1 MNDLQKFLN
10 DFLDFSNRTVLFTTM
25 IILIVILIA
34 LVSFIRKK
42 KKKKKLST
50 ESSDGT
56 EFNEDFNKENHDD
69 SAAEGITE
77 EDFSKD
83 FSKDDSAVEGIT
95 ENDTDSSKN
104 FSKGNMDFSDSTIA
118 EENQDD
124 SAAEGITE
132 LNEDFSKDDSAAE
145 GLTELNEDF
154 SKDDS
159 AAEDFTDLSKDS
171 TAESLNKESSDDKD
185 FNKESSDDKD
195 FSKDESSEDEM
206 EALLSEEDNDDLYS
220 AEMIE
225 NFFGNLGKQEIG
237 NAKGVVEE
245 IKKKAE
251 LQEKVE
257 VELQEKKEAPVEL
270 ILHDQISVDEKE
282 PEEVNKEEE
291 EEEKHTAITLIDG
304 SDRVMVSIGE
314 KFEAKHTKDFTIEVK
329 DEPEITIAMQDGFVF
344 DGRIHFFV
352 SLSEALA
359 KHITLKDVT
368 EITGPKGS
376 YSGYEIKLEVT
387 DKGDLESIDCT
398 RSFNYKKVK
407 DAVLIIQ
414 LSLE

>member
-10 DFLDFSNRTVLFTTM
+10 DFLDFSNCTVLFTTM

-56 EFNEDFNKENHDD
+56 EFNEDFNKEN
-69 SAAEGITE
+69 
-77 EDFSKD
+77 
-83 FSKDDSAVEGIT
+83 
-95 ENDTDSSKN
+95 
-104 FSKGNMDFSDSTIA
+104 
-118 EENQDD
+118 Q
-124 SAAEGITE
+124 
-132 LNEDFSKDDSAAE
+132 DDSAAE

-154 SKDDS
+154 NKDDSVVEDLTEEDFSKEDFSKDDS
-159 AAEDFTDLSKDS
+159 A
-171 TAESLNKESSDDKD
+171 ES
-185 FNKESSDDKD
+185 FNKKSSDDKD

-251 LQEKVE
+251 LQEKEE

>member
-50 ESSDGT
+50 ESSDDT
-56 EFNEDFNKENHDD
+56 DFSKDFNKKNQDD
-69 SAAEGITE
+69 SAAEGLTE
-77 EDFSKD
+77 DDTDFSKD
-83 FSKDDSAVEGIT
+83 FSKDDSAVEGNT
-95 ENDTDSSKN
+95 
-104 FSKGNMDFSDSTIA
+104 DFSDSTIA
-118 EENQDD
+118 EEDQDDSIDASAESLSEENQDD
-124 SAAEGITE
+124 SI
-132 LNEDFSKDDSAAE
+132 DSAAE

-159 AAEDFTDLSKDS
+159 A
-171 TAESLNKESSDDKD
+171 ES

-251 LQEKVE
+251 LQEKEE

-304 SDRVMVSIGE
+304 SDRVVVSIGE

-329 DEPEITIAMQDGFVF
+329 DEPEITIAMKDGFVF
-344 DGRIHFFV
+344 DGIIHFFV

>member
-10 DFLDFSNRTVLFTTM
+10 DFLDFSNRTALFTTM
-25 IILIVILIA
+25 IILLVVLIA
-34 LVSFIRKK
+34 LVSFIRK

-56 EFNEDFNKENHDD
+56 EFNEDFSKDEIQEEIQGD
-69 SAAEGITE
+69 SNAAEDSN
-77 EDFSKD
+77 EDFSKED
-83 FSKDDSAVEGIT
+83 LKDLDDPSKDLSEDSAITENSSEENFSKDDSNTA
-95 ENDTDSSKN
+95 
-104 FSKGNMDFSDSTIA
+104 
-118 EENQDD
+118 DD
-124 SAAEGITE
+124 SAITE
-132 LNEDFSKDDSAAE
+132 SN
-145 GLTELNEDF
+145 T
-154 SKDDS
+154 
-159 AAEDFTDLSKDS
+159 
-171 TAESLNKESSDDKD
+171 
-185 FNKESSDDKD
+185 D

-206 EALLSEEDNDDLYS
+206 EALLNEDSDDLYS

-237 NAKGVVEE
+237 NAKEVVEE
-245 IKKKAE
+245 IKNEAE
-251 LQEKVE
+251 LQQKKEKE
-257 VELQEKKEAPVEL
+257 AELQEKKEKETPVEL
-270 ILHDQISVDEKE
+270 ILHDQISIDEKE
-282 PEEVNKEEE
+282 PEEVNKEEK
-291 EEEKHTAITLIDG
+291 EEKHTAITLIDG

-314 KFEAKHTKDFTIEVK
+314 KFEAKYTKNFTIEVK
-329 DEPEITIAMQDGFVF
+329 DEPEIVIAMQDGFVF

-376 YSGYEIKLEVT
+376 YSGYEIKLEIT
-387 DKGDLESIDCT
+387 DKGNLESIDCT

-407 DAVLIIQ
+407 DAVLIVQ

>member
-56 EFNEDFNKENHDD
+56 EFNEDFNKENQDD
-69 SAAEGITE
+69 SAAEGLTE
-77 EDFSKD
+77 DDTDFSKD
-83 FSKDDSAVEGIT
+83 FSKDDSAVEGNT
-95 ENDTDSSKN
+95 
-104 FSKGNMDFSDSTIA
+104 DFSDSTIA

-124 SAAEGITE
+124 SAAEGLTE
-132 LNEDFSKDDSAAE
+132 LNEDFNKDDSVVEDFSKEDFSKEDFSKDDSA
-145 GLTELNEDF
+145 
-154 SKDDS
+154 
-159 AAEDFTDLSKDS
+159 
-171 TAESLNKESSDDKD
+171 ES
-185 FNKESSDDKD
+185 FNKKSSDDKD

-251 LQEKVE
+251 LQEKEE

>member
-56 EFNEDFNKENHDD
+56 EFNEDFNKENQDD
-69 SAAEGITE
+69 SAAEGLTE
-77 EDFSKD
+77 DDTDFSKD
-83 FSKDDSAVEGIT
+83 FSKDDSAVEGNT
-95 ENDTDSSKN
+95 
-104 FSKGNMDFSDSTIA
+104 DFSDSTIA

-124 SAAEGITE
+124 SAAEGLTE
-132 LNEDFSKDDSAAE
+132 LNEDFNKDDSVVEDLTEEDFSKEDFSKEDFSKDDSA
-145 GLTELNEDF
+145 
-154 SKDDS
+154 
-159 AAEDFTDLSKDS
+159 
-171 TAESLNKESSDDKD
+171 ES
-185 FNKESSDDKD
+185 FNKKSSDDKD

-245 IKKKAE
+245 IKKKAK
-251 LQEKVE
+251 LQEKEE
-257 VELQEKKEAPVEL
+257 VELQKKKEAPVEL

>member
-69 SAAEGITE
+69 SAAEG
-77 EDFSKD
+77 
-83 FSKDDSAVEGIT
+83 
-95 ENDTDSSKN
+95 
-104 FSKGNMDFSDSTIA
+104 
-118 EENQDD
+118 
-124 SAAEGITE
+124 
-132 LNEDFSKDDSAAE
+132 
-145 GLTELNEDF
+145 LTELNEDF
-154 SKDDS
+154 NKDDS
-159 AAEDFTDLSKDS
+159 A
-171 TAESLNKESSDDKD
+171 ES
-185 FNKESSDDKD
+185 FNKKSSDDKD

-245 IKKKAE
+245 IKKKVE
-251 LQEKVE
+251 LQEKEE

-282 PEEVNKEEE
+282 PEEVNKK

>member
-56 EFNEDFNKENHDD
+56 EFNEDFNKENQDD
-69 SAAEGITE
+69 SAAEGLTE
-77 EDFSKD
+77 DDTDFSKD
-83 FSKDDSAVEGIT
+83 FSKNDSAVEGNT
-95 ENDTDSSKN
+95 
-104 FSKGNMDFSDSTIA
+104 DFSDSTIA

-124 SAAEGITE
+124 SI
-132 LNEDFSKDDSAAE
+132 DSAAE

-154 SKDDS
+154 NKDDSVVEDLTEEDFSKEDFSKDDS
-159 AAEDFTDLSKDS
+159 A
-171 TAESLNKESSDDKD
+171 ES
-185 FNKESSDDKD
+185 FNKKSSDDKD
-195 FSKDESSEDEM
+195 FSRDESSEDEM

-251 LQEKVE
+251 LQEREE

-282 PEEVNKEEE
+282 PEEVNKEE

>member
-56 EFNEDFNKENHDD
+56 EFNEDFNKEN
-69 SAAEGITE
+69 
-77 EDFSKD
+77 
-83 FSKDDSAVEGIT
+83 
-95 ENDTDSSKN
+95 
-104 FSKGNMDFSDSTIA
+104 
-118 EENQDD
+118 QDD

-132 LNEDFSKDDSAAE
+132 LNEDFSKDDSVVE
-145 GLTELNEDF
+145 DLTEEDFSKEDF

-159 AAEDFTDLSKDS
+159 A
-171 TAESLNKESSDDKD
+171 ESFNKKSSDDD
-185 FNKESSDDKD
+185 SAESFNKES

-245 IKKKAE
+245 IKKKVE
-251 LQEKVE
+251 LQEKEE
-257 VELQEKKEAPVEL
+257 VELQEKKETPVEL

>member
-56 EFNEDFNKENHDD
+56 EFNEDF
-69 SAAEGITE
+69 
-77 EDFSKD
+77 SK
-83 FSKDDSAVEGIT
+83 
-95 ENDTDSSKN
+95 
-104 FSKGNMDFSDSTIA
+104 
-118 EENQDD
+118 ENQDD
-124 SAAEGITE
+124 SAAEDITEGNTDISKDFNKDDSAVEGNTDFSDSTIAGENQNASADSAVEDITE
-132 LNEDFSKDDSAAE
+132 LNE
-145 GLTELNEDF
+145 
-154 SKDDS
+154 
-159 AAEDFTDLSKDS
+159 
-171 TAESLNKESSDDKD
+171 
-185 FNKESSDDKD
+185 D

-237 NAKGVVEE
+237 NAKEVVEE
-245 IKKKAE
+245 IKNEAE
-251 LQEKVE
+251 LQEKEE

>member
-56 EFNEDFNKENHDD
+56 EFNEDFNKENQDD
-69 SAAEGITE
+69 YAAEGLTE
-77 EDFSKD
+77 DDTDFSKD
-83 FSKDDSAVEGIT
+83 FSKDDSAVEGNT
-95 ENDTDSSKN
+95 
-104 FSKGNMDFSDSTIA
+104 DFSDSTIA

-124 SAAEGITE
+124 SAAEG
-132 LNEDFSKDDSAAE
+132 
-145 GLTELNEDF
+145 LTELNEDF
-154 SKDDS
+154 NKDDS
-159 AAEDFTDLSKDS
+159 VVEDLTEDDFSK
-171 TAESLNKESSDDKD
+171 ED
-185 FNKESSDDKD
+185 FNKDDSVESFNKKSSDDKD

-251 LQEKVE
+251 LQEKEE

-344 DGRIHFFV
+344 DGRIYFFV

>member
-10 DFLDFSNRTVLFTTM
+10 DFLDFSNRTVLLTTM

-56 EFNEDFNKENHDD
+56 EFNEDFNKENQDD
-69 SAAEGITE
+69 SAAEGLTE
-77 EDFSKD
+77 DDTDFSKD
-83 FSKDDSAVEGIT
+83 FSKDDSAVEGNT
-95 ENDTDSSKN
+95 
-104 FSKGNMDFSDSTIA
+104 DFSDSTIA

-124 SAAEGITE
+124 SAAEGLTE
-132 LNEDFSKDDSAAE
+132 LNEDFNKDDSVVEDLTEEDFSKEDFSKDDSA
-145 GLTELNEDF
+145 
-154 SKDDS
+154 
-159 AAEDFTDLSKDS
+159 
-171 TAESLNKESSDDKD
+171 ES
-185 FNKESSDDKD
+185 FNKKSSDDKD

-251 LQEKVE
+251 LQEKEE

>member
-56 EFNEDFNKENHDD
+56 EFNEENQDD
-69 SAAEGITE
+69 SAAEGLTE
-77 EDFSKD
+77 DDTDFSKD
-83 FSKDDSAVEGIT
+83 FSKDDSAVEGNT
-95 ENDTDSSKN
+95 
-104 FSKGNMDFSDSTIA
+104 DFSDSTIA

-124 SAAEGITE
+124 SAAEG
-132 LNEDFSKDDSAAE
+132 
-145 GLTELNEDF
+145 LTELNEDF
-154 SKDDS
+154 NKDDS
-159 AAEDFTDLSKDS
+159 VVEDLTEEDFSEEDFSKEDS
-171 TAESLNKESSDDKD
+171 AES
-185 FNKESSDDKD
+185 FNKKSSDDKD

-251 LQEKVE
+251 LQEKEE
-257 VELQEKKEAPVEL
+257 VELQEKKETPVEL

>member
-56 EFNEDFNKENHDD
+56 ELNEDFNKDD
-69 SAAEGITE
+69 SVVEDLTE
-77 EDFSKD
+77 DDTDFSKD
-83 FSKDDSAVEGIT
+83 FSKDDSAVEGNT
-95 ENDTDSSKN
+95 
-104 FSKGNMDFSDSTIA
+104 DFSDSTIA

-124 SAAEGITE
+124 SAAEGLTE
-132 LNEDFSKDDSAAE
+132 LNEDFNKDDSVVEDLTEEDFSKDDSA
-145 GLTELNEDF
+145 
-154 SKDDS
+154 
-159 AAEDFTDLSKDS
+159 
-171 TAESLNKESSDDKD
+171 ES
-185 FNKESSDDKD
+185 FNKKSSDDKD

-251 LQEKVE
+251 LQEKEE

-344 DGRIHFFV
+344 DGKIHFFV

>member
-56 EFNEDFNKENHDD
+56 EFNEDFNKENQDD
-69 SAAEGITE
+69 SAAEGLTE
-77 EDFSKD
+77 DDTDFSKD
-83 FSKDDSAVEGIT
+83 FSKDDSAVEGNT
-95 ENDTDSSKN
+95 
-104 FSKGNMDFSDSTIA
+104 DFSDSTIA

-124 SAAEGITE
+124 SAAESLTE
-132 LNEDFSKDDSAAE
+132 LNEDFNKDDSVVEDLTEEDFSKEDFSKDDSA
-145 GLTELNEDF
+145 
-154 SKDDS
+154 
-159 AAEDFTDLSKDS
+159 
-171 TAESLNKESSDDKD
+171 ES
-185 FNKESSDDKD
+185 FNKKSSDDKD

-251 LQEKVE
+251 LQEKEE

>member
-42 KKKKKLST
+42 KKNKKLST

-56 EFNEDFNKENHDD
+56 EFNEDFNKENQDD
-69 SAAEGITE
+69 SAAEGLTE
-77 EDFSKD
+77 DDTDFSKD
-83 FSKDDSAVEGIT
+83 FSKDDSAVEGNT
-95 ENDTDSSKN
+95 
-104 FSKGNMDFSDSTIA
+104 DFSDSTIA
-118 EENQDD
+118 EENQD
-124 SAAEGITE
+124 
-132 LNEDFSKDDSAAE
+132 NSAAE

-154 SKDDS
+154 NKDDS
-159 AAEDFTDLSKDS
+159 VVEDLTEEDFSK
-171 TAESLNKESSDDKD
+171 E
-185 FNKESSDDKD
+185 D

-251 LQEKVE
+251 LQEKEE

>member
-50 ESSDGT
+50 ESSDDT
-56 EFNEDFNKENHDD
+56 DFSKDFNKENQDD
-69 SAAEGITE
+69 SAAEGLTE
-77 EDFSKD
+77 DDTDFSKD
-83 FSKDDSAVEGIT
+83 FSKDDSAVEGNT
-95 ENDTDSSKN
+95 
-104 FSKGNMDFSDSTIA
+104 DFSDSTIA
-118 EENQDD
+118 EEDQDDSIDASAESLSEENQDD
-124 SAAEGITE
+124 SI
-132 LNEDFSKDDSAAE
+132 DSAAE

-159 AAEDFTDLSKDS
+159 A
-171 TAESLNKESSDDKD
+171 ES
-185 FNKESSDDKD
+185 FNKES

-251 LQEKVE
+251 LQEKEE

-304 SDRVMVSIGE
+304 SDRVVVSIGE

>member
-56 EFNEDFNKENHDD
+56 EFNEDFNKENQDD
-69 SAAEGITE
+69 SAAEGLTE
-77 EDFSKD
+77 DDTDFSKD

-132 LNEDFSKDDSAAE
+132 LNEDFSKDDSAE
-145 GLTELNEDF
+145 SFNKKSSD
-154 SKDDS
+154 DDS
-159 AAEDFTDLSKDS
+159 A
-171 TAESLNKESSDDKD
+171 ESFNKKSSDDD
-185 FNKESSDDKD
+185 SADSFNKESSDDKD

-251 LQEKVE
+251 LQEREE

-282 PEEVNKEEE
+282 PEEVNKEE

>member
-83 FSKDDSAVEGIT
+83 FSKDDSAVEGNT
-95 ENDTDSSKN
+95 
-104 FSKGNMDFSDSTIA
+104 DFSDSTIA

-124 SAAEGITE
+124 SAAEG
-132 LNEDFSKDDSAAE
+132 
-145 GLTELNEDF
+145 LTELNEDF
-154 SKDDS
+154 NKDDS
-159 AAEDFTDLSKDS
+159 VVEDLTEEDFSKEDFSKEDS
-171 TAESLNKESSDDKD
+171 AES
-185 FNKESSDDKD
+185 FNKKSSDDKD

-251 LQEKVE
+251 LQEKEE
-257 VELQEKKEAPVEL
+257 VELQEKKETPVEL

-359 KHITLKDVT
+359 KHIALKDVT

>member
-1 MNDLQKFLN
+1 
-10 DFLDFSNRTVLFTTM
+10 
-25 IILIVILIA
+25 
-34 LVSFIRKK
+34 
-42 KKKKKLST
+42 
-50 ESSDGT
+50 
-56 EFNEDFNKENHDD
+56 
-69 SAAEGITE
+69 
-77 EDFSKD
+77 
-83 FSKDDSAVEGIT
+83 
-95 ENDTDSSKN
+95 
-104 FSKGNMDFSDSTIA
+104 MDFSDSTIA

-132 LNEDFSKDDSAAE
+132 LNEDFSKDDSVVE
-145 GLTELNEDF
+145 DLTEEDFSKEDF

-159 AAEDFTDLSKDS
+159 AESFNKKSSDDDS
-171 TAESLNKESSDDKD
+171 AESFNKKSSDDKD
-185 FNKESSDDKD
+185 S
-195 FSKDESSEDEM
+195 SKDESSEDEM

-251 LQEKVE
+251 LQEKEE
-257 VELQEKKEAPVEL
+257 VELQEKKETPVEL

-329 DEPEITIAMQDGFVF
+329 DEQEITIAMQDGFVF

>member
-10 DFLDFSNRTVLFTTM
+10 DFLDFSNSTVLFTIM

-56 EFNEDFNKENHDD
+56 EFNEENQDD
-69 SAAEGITE
+69 SAAEGLTE
-77 EDFSKD
+77 DDTDFSKD
-83 FSKDDSAVEGIT
+83 FSKDDSAVEGNT
-95 ENDTDSSKN
+95 
-104 FSKGNMDFSDSTIA
+104 DFSDSTIA

-124 SAAEGITE
+124 SAAEG
-132 LNEDFSKDDSAAE
+132 
-145 GLTELNEDF
+145 LTELNEDF
-154 SKDDS
+154 NKDDSVVEDLTEDDFSKEDFNKDDS
-159 AAEDFTDLSKDS
+159 A
-171 TAESLNKESSDDKD
+171 ES
-185 FNKESSDDKD
+185 FNKKSSDDKD

-251 LQEKVE
+251 LQEKEE

-344 DGRIHFFV
+344 DGRIYFFV

>member
-56 EFNEDFNKENHDD
+56 EFNEENQDD
-69 SAAEGITE
+69 SAAEGLTE
-77 EDFSKD
+77 DDTDFSKD
-83 FSKDDSAVEGIT
+83 FSKDDSAVEGNT
-95 ENDTDSSKN
+95 
-104 FSKGNMDFSDSTIA
+104 DFSDSTIA

-124 SAAEGITE
+124 SAAEG
-132 LNEDFSKDDSAAE
+132 
-145 GLTELNEDF
+145 LTELNEDF
-154 SKDDS
+154 NKDDS
-159 AAEDFTDLSKDS
+159 VVEDLTEEDFSKEDFSKEDS
-171 TAESLNKESSDDKD
+171 AES
-185 FNKESSDDKD
+185 FNKKSSDDKD

-251 LQEKVE
+251 LQEKEE

-270 ILHDQISVDEKE
+270 ILHDQISFDEKE

>member
-56 EFNEDFNKENHDD
+56 EFNEDFNKENQDD
-69 SAAEGITE
+69 SAAEGLTE
-77 EDFSKD
+77 DDTDFSKD

-124 SAAEGITE
+124 SI
-132 LNEDFSKDDSAAE
+132 DSAAE

-154 SKDDS
+154 NKDDSVVEDLTEEDFSKEDFSKDDS
-159 AAEDFTDLSKDS
+159 A
-171 TAESLNKESSDDKD
+171 ESFNKKSSDDD
-185 FNKESSDDKD
+185 SAESFNKKSSDDKD
-195 FSKDESSEDEM
+195 FSRDESSEDEM

-251 LQEKVE
+251 LQEREE

-282 PEEVNKEEE
+282 PEEVNKEE

-359 KHITLKDVT
+359 KNITLKDVT

>member
-77 EDFSKD
+77 GNTDISKD
-83 FSKDDSAVEGIT
+83 FNKDDSAVED
-95 ENDTDSSKN
+95 N
-104 FSKGNMDFSDSTIA
+104 
-118 EENQDD
+118 
-124 SAAEGITE
+124 TE
-132 LNEDFSKDDSAAE
+132 LNEDFSKDDSVVE
-145 GLTELNEDF
+145 DLTEEDFSKEDF

-159 AAEDFTDLSKDS
+159 A
-171 TAESLNKESSDDKD
+171 ESFNKKSSDDKD
-185 FNKESSDDKD
+185 S
-195 FSKDESSEDEM
+195 SKDESSEDEM

-225 NFFGNLGKQEIG
+225 NFFENLGKQEIG

-251 LQEKVE
+251 LQEKEE

-344 DGRIHFFV
+344 DDRIHFFV

>member
-10 DFLDFSNRTVLFTTM
+10 DFLDFSNRTVLFITM

-56 EFNEDFNKENHDD
+56 EFNEDFNKENHDN

-83 FSKDDSAVEGIT
+83 FSKDDSAVEGNT
-95 ENDTDSSKN
+95 
-104 FSKGNMDFSDSTIA
+104 DFSDSTIA
-118 EENQDD
+118 EENQ
-124 SAAEGITE
+124 
-132 LNEDFSKDDSAAE
+132 DDSAAE

-159 AAEDFTDLSKDS
+159 VVEDLTEEDFSKEDFSKDDS
-171 TAESLNKESSDDKD
+171 AES
-185 FNKESSDDKD
+185 FNKKSSDDKD

-251 LQEKVE
+251 LQKKEE
-257 VELQEKKEAPVEL
+257 VELQEKKETPVEL

>member
-42 KKKKKLST
+42 KKLST

-56 EFNEDFNKENHDD
+56 EFNEENQDD
-69 SAAEGITE
+69 SAAEGLTE
-77 EDFSKD
+77 DDTDFSKD
-83 FSKDDSAVEGIT
+83 FSKDDSAVEGNT
-95 ENDTDSSKN
+95 
-104 FSKGNMDFSDSTIA
+104 DFSDSTIA

-124 SAAEGITE
+124 SAAEG
-132 LNEDFSKDDSAAE
+132 
-145 GLTELNEDF
+145 LTELNEDF
-154 SKDDS
+154 NKDDS
-159 AAEDFTDLSKDS
+159 VVEDLTEEDFSKEDFSKEDS
-171 TAESLNKESSDDKD
+171 AES
-185 FNKESSDDKD
+185 FNKKSSDDKD

-251 LQEKVE
+251 LQEKEE
-257 VELQEKKEAPVEL
+257 VELQEKKETPVEL

>member
-10 DFLDFSNRTVLFTTM
+10 DFLDFSNRTVLFTTI

-56 EFNEDFNKENHDD
+56 EFNEDFNKENQDD

-83 FSKDDSAVEGIT
+83 FSKDDSAVEGNT
-95 ENDTDSSKN
+95 
-104 FSKGNMDFSDSTIA
+104 DFSDSTIA

-124 SAAEGITE
+124 SAAEGLTE
-132 LNEDFSKDDSAAE
+132 LNEDFNKDDSVVEDLTEEDFSKEDFSKDDSA
-145 GLTELNEDF
+145 
-154 SKDDS
+154 
-159 AAEDFTDLSKDS
+159 
-171 TAESLNKESSDDKD
+171 ES
-185 FNKESSDDKD
+185 FNKKSSDDKD

-251 LQEKVE
+251 LQEKEE

>member
-56 EFNEDFNKENHDD
+56 EFNEDFNKENQDD
-69 SAAEGITE
+69 SAAEGLTE
-77 EDFSKD
+77 DDTDFSKD
-83 FSKDDSAVEGIT
+83 FSKDDSAVEGNT
-95 ENDTDSSKN
+95 
-104 FSKGNMDFSDSTIA
+104 DFSDSTIA

-124 SAAEGITE
+124 SAAEGLTK
-132 LNEDFSKDDSAAE
+132 LNEDFSKDDSA
-145 GLTELNEDF
+145 
-154 SKDDS
+154 
-159 AAEDFTDLSKDS
+159 
-171 TAESLNKESSDDKD
+171 ES
-185 FNKESSDDKD
+185 FNKKSSDDKD

-251 LQEKVE
+251 LQEKEE
-257 VELQEKKEAPVEL
+257 VELQEKKETPVEL

>member
-50 ESSDGT
+50 KSSDGT
-56 EFNEDFNKENHDD
+56 EFNEDFNKENQDD

-77 EDFSKD
+77 DDTDFSKD
-83 FSKDDSAVEGIT
+83 FSKDDSAVEGNT
-95 ENDTDSSKN
+95 
-104 FSKGNMDFSDSTIA
+104 DFSDSTIA

-124 SAAEGITE
+124 SAAEGLTE
-132 LNEDFSKDDSAAE
+132 LNEDFNKDDSVVEDLTEEDFSKEDFSKDDSA
-145 GLTELNEDF
+145 
-154 SKDDS
+154 
-159 AAEDFTDLSKDS
+159 
-171 TAESLNKESSDDKD
+171 ESFNKKSSDDKD
-185 FNKESSDDKD
+185 
-195 FSKDESSEDEM
+195 
-206 EALLSEEDNDDLYS
+206 LSEEDNDDLYS

-251 LQEKVE
+251 LQEKE
-257 VELQEKKEAPVEL
+257 EAELQEKKEAPVEL

>member
-25 IILIVILIA
+25 IILIIILIA

-56 EFNEDFNKENHDD
+56 EFNEDFNKENQDD
-69 SAAEGITE
+69 SAAEGLTE
-77 EDFSKD
+77 DDTDFSKD
-83 FSKDDSAVEGIT
+83 FSKDDSAVEGNT
-95 ENDTDSSKN
+95 
-104 FSKGNMDFSDSTIA
+104 DFSDSTIA

-124 SAAEGITE
+124 SI
-132 LNEDFSKDDSAAE
+132 DSAAE

-154 SKDDS
+154 NKDDSVVEDLTEEDFSKEDFSKDDS
-159 AAEDFTDLSKDS
+159 A
-171 TAESLNKESSDDKD
+171 ES
-185 FNKESSDDKD
+185 FNKKSSDDKD
-195 FSKDESSEDEM
+195 FSRDESSEDEM

-251 LQEKVE
+251 LQEREE

-282 PEEVNKEEE
+282 PEEVNKEE

>member
-124 SAAEGITE
+124 SVVEDLTE
-132 LNEDFSKDDSAAE
+132 EDFSK
-145 GLTELNEDF
+145 EDF
-154 SKDDS
+154 SKEDS
-159 AAEDFTDLSKDS
+159 A
-171 TAESLNKESSDDKD
+171 ES
-185 FNKESSDDKD
+185 FNKKSSDDKD

-251 LQEKVE
+251 LQEKEE

>member
-56 EFNEDFNKENHDD
+56 EFNEDF
-69 SAAEGITE
+69 
-77 EDFSKD
+77 SK
-83 FSKDDSAVEGIT
+83 
-95 ENDTDSSKN
+95 
-104 FSKGNMDFSDSTIA
+104 
-118 EENQDD
+118 ENQDD
-124 SAAEGITE
+124 SAAEDITEGNTDISKDFNKDDSAVEDNTE
-132 LNEDFSKDDSAAE
+132 LNEDFSKDDSVVE
-145 GLTELNEDF
+145 DLTEEDF
-154 SKDDS
+154 SKEDS
-159 AAEDFTDLSKDS
+159 A
-171 TAESLNKESSDDKD
+171 ES
-185 FNKESSDDKD
+185 FN
-195 FSKDESSEDEM
+195 KDESSEDEM

-251 LQEKVE
+251 LQEKEE

>member
-56 EFNEDFNKENHDD
+56 EFNEDFNKENQDD
-69 SAAEGITE
+69 SAAEGLTE
-77 EDFSKD
+77 DDTDFSKD
-83 FSKDDSAVEGIT
+83 FSKDDSAVEGNT
-95 ENDTDSSKN
+95 
-104 FSKGNMDFSDSTIA
+104 DFSDSTIA

-124 SAAEGITE
+124 SI
-132 LNEDFSKDDSAAE
+132 DSAAE
-145 GLTELNEDF
+145 DIIEDDTDF

-159 AAEDFTDLSKDS
+159 AAEDLTEEDFSKDDS
-171 TAESLNKESSDDKD
+171 AES

-251 LQEKVE
+251 LQEKEE

>member
-83 FSKDDSAVEGIT
+83 DSAVEGNT
-95 ENDTDSSKN
+95 
-104 FSKGNMDFSDSTIA
+104 DFSDSTIA

-124 SAAEGITE
+124 S
-132 LNEDFSKDDSAAE
+132 DAE

-154 SKDDS
+154 NKDDSVVEDLTEEDFSNEDFSKDDS
-159 AAEDFTDLSKDS
+159 A
-171 TAESLNKESSDDKD
+171 ES
-185 FNKESSDDKD
+185 FNKESFSKES

-251 LQEKVE
+251 LQEKEE

>member
-42 KKKKKLST
+42 KKLST

-56 EFNEDFNKENHDD
+56 EFNEDFSKENQDD
-69 SAAEGITE
+69 SAAEDITE
-77 EDFSKD
+77 GNTDISKD
-83 FSKDDSAVEGIT
+83 FNKDDSVVEDNT
-95 ENDTDSSKN
+95 
-104 FSKGNMDFSDSTIA
+104 DFSDSTIA
-118 EENQDD
+118 EENQNASAD
-124 SAAEGITE
+124 SAV
-132 LNEDFSKDDSAAE
+132 ED
-145 GLTELNEDF
+145 LTELNEDF

-159 AAEDFTDLSKDS
+159 VVEDLTEENFSKNDSAVEDNTDIR
-171 TAESLNKESSDDKD
+171 EENSDDKD
-185 FNKESSDDKD
+185 L
-195 FSKDESSEDEM
+195 SKDESSEDEM

-251 LQEKVE
+251 LQEKEE

-282 PEEVNKEEE
+282 PEEVNKE

>member
-132 LNEDFSKDDSAAE
+132 LNEDFSKDDSVVE
-145 GLTELNEDF
+145 DLTEEDFSKEDF

-159 AAEDFTDLSKDS
+159 A
-171 TAESLNKESSDDKD
+171 ESFNKKSSDDKD
-185 FNKESSDDKD
+185 S
-195 FSKDESSEDEM
+195 SKDESSEDEM

-225 NFFGNLGKQEIG
+225 NFFENLGKQEIG

-251 LQEKVE
+251 LQEKEE

-314 KFEAKHTKDFTIEVK
+314 KFEVKHTKDFTIEVK

>member
-50 ESSDGT
+50 KSSDGT
-56 EFNEDFNKENHDD
+56 EFNEDFNKENQDD

-77 EDFSKD
+77 DDTDFSKD
-83 FSKDDSAVEGIT
+83 FSKDDSAVEGNT
-95 ENDTDSSKN
+95 
-104 FSKGNMDFSDSTIA
+104 DFSDSTIA

-124 SAAEGITE
+124 SAAEG
-132 LNEDFSKDDSAAE
+132 
-145 GLTELNEDF
+145 LTELNEDF
-154 SKDDS
+154 NKDDS
-159 AAEDFTDLSKDS
+159 VVEDLTEEDFSKEDFSKEDS
-171 TAESLNKESSDDKD
+171 AES
-185 FNKESSDDKD
+185 FNKKSSDDKD
-195 FSKDESSEDEM
+195 FSKGESSEDEM

-251 LQEKVE
+251 LQEKE
-257 VELQEKKEAPVEL
+257 EAELQEKKEAPVEL
-270 ILHDQISVDEKE
+270 ILHDQISDDEKE

>member
-56 EFNEDFNKENHDD
+56 EFNEDFNKENQDD
-69 SAAEGITE
+69 SAAEGLTE
-77 EDFSKD
+77 DDTDFSKD
-83 FSKDDSAVEGIT
+83 FSKDVSAVEGNT
-95 ENDTDSSKN
+95 
-104 FSKGNMDFSDSTIA
+104 DFSDSTIA

-124 SAAEGITE
+124 SAAEGLTE
-132 LNEDFSKDDSAAE
+132 LNEDFNKDDSVVEDFSKEDFSKDDSA
-145 GLTELNEDF
+145 
-154 SKDDS
+154 
-159 AAEDFTDLSKDS
+159 
-171 TAESLNKESSDDKD
+171 ES
-185 FNKESSDDKD
+185 FNKKSSDDKD

-251 LQEKVE
+251 LQEKEE

>member
-56 EFNEDFNKENHDD
+56 EFNEDFNKENQDD
-69 SAAEGITE
+69 SAAEGLTE
-77 EDFSKD
+77 DDTDFSKD
-83 FSKDDSAVEGIT
+83 FSKDDSAVEGNT
-95 ENDTDSSKN
+95 
-104 FSKGNMDFSDSTIA
+104 DFSDSTIA

-124 SAAEGITE
+124 SAAEGLTE
-132 LNEDFSKDDSAAE
+132 LNEDFNKDDSVVEDLTEEDFSKEDFSKDDSA
-145 GLTELNEDF
+145 
-154 SKDDS
+154 
-159 AAEDFTDLSKDS
+159 
-171 TAESLNKESSDDKD
+171 ES
-185 FNKESSDDKD
+185 FNKKSSDDKD

-251 LQEKVE
+251 LQEKEE

-344 DGRIHFFV
+344 DGKIHFFV